1 MLPNRFPDH
10 GETPEFNSVDA
21 SLWYIVAV
29 HDYLCARKNQTSGT
43 PIADSDTQTLHAA
56 IDAILT
62 GYAEGTRFSI
72 HADEDGLLACGP
84 ARRSTHMDGRQGG

>member
-1 MLPNRFPDH
+1 MLPNCFPDH

-29 HDYLCARKNQTSGT
+29 HDYLCARENQTSGT
-43 PIADSDTQTLHAA
+43 PIADSDIQTLHGA

-62 GYAEGTRFSI
+62 EG
-72 HADEDGLLACGP
+72 
-84 ARRSTHMDGRQGG
+84 